1 VTSHRACACRLEL
14 TANSHFSGIPVN
26 TSRSS
31 VHVPTNVFDGEP
43 KVINAIDWSKKLDDT
58 FKVSV
63 KKYILRSKSLSN
75 KKMLV
80 KNGLHV
86 KNLALERDQV
96 FLNANFCT
104 LNSFQGNAVSMCKL

>member
-1 VTSHRACACRLEL
+1 MRRLEL

-58 FKVSV
+58 FRVSP
-63 KKYILRSKSLSN
+63 
-75 KKMLV
+75 
-80 KNGLHV
+80 
-86 KNLALERDQV
+86 
-96 FLNANFCT
+96 
-104 LNSFQGNAVSMCKL
+104 

>member
-1 VTSHRACACRLEL
+1 LFVTSLRACACRLEL

-58 FKVSV
+58 FKVNV
-63 KKYILRSKSLSN
+63 RKKYIVISK
-75 KKMLV
+75 
-80 KNGLHV
+80 
-86 KNLALERDQV
+86 D
-96 FLNANFCT
+96 
-104 LNSFQGNAVSMCKL
+104 

>member
-1 VTSHRACACRLEL
+1 MNLLYILYTVQYRVFCSDVARMRRLEL

-58 FKVSV
+58 FRVSP
-63 KKYILRSKSLSN
+63 
-75 KKMLV
+75 
-80 KNGLHV
+80 
-86 KNLALERDQV
+86 
-96 FLNANFCT
+96 
-104 LNSFQGNAVSMCKL
+104 

>member
-1 VTSHRACACRLEL
+1 MRVCRLEL

-58 FKVSV
+58 FKVNV
-63 KKYILRSKSLSN
+63 QINIVTKKKKRLLS
-75 KKMLV
+75 MV
-80 KNGLHV
+80 WGC
-86 KNLALERDQV
+86 Q
-96 FLNANFCT
+96 
-104 LNSFQGNAVSMCKL
+104 KLSS